1 MAGVGVL
8 LLFLAMYWLDIW
20 TAHGHEAAV
29 PDVKSLSYNEA
40 RIRLE
45 ADGFEVVLSD
55 SVYDRN
61 ARPGEVVEQ
70 NPKVGAIVKPGRT
83 IYLTINAIAPK
94 NVTLPALTDISVRQA
109 TSILQGL
116 GINNIVETSVVSEFK
131 DLVIAVKRDGV
142 PLSAGARIP
151 VNSTIVLEVGD
162 GMPDRIDS
170 MEETDQ
176 VQTTDQLNL
185 L

>member
-55 SVYDRN
+55 SVYDRS